1 MEDLVIEY
9 QSQNGRWHRYQQ
21 LHNSQDAF
29 RVASRRAQSTGK
41 RHRIVDDNKNLVDII
56 DPWRSAEKA
65 HLLMH
70 LLHNQLTGVI
80 WYCES
85 DWLELWPTGN

>member
-56 DPWRSAEKA
+56 DPWRSAEKT

-70 LLHNQLTGVI
+70 LLHNQMQDVR
-80 WYCES
+80 WYRELAS
-85 DWLELWPTGN
+85 PGLWPTEN